1 MMILV
6 KLSNFPSP
14 KFTNL
19 ESLKIVQKAI
29 FEIQNLAKVISRKID
44 KWQLDSCISTLC
56 RTLTSHFSSFW
67 SIVRKL
73 ENQSKIKGTRM
84 SVGCNFTNFQI
95 LVQ

>member
-29 FEIQNLAKVISRKID
+29 FEIQNLANVISRKID

-56 RTLTSHFSSFW
+56 RTLTSHFSSCW
-67 SIVRKL
+67 SIVQQCTMLWKLRKFAL
-73 ENQSKIKGTRM
+73 TLFLAKTW
-84 SVGCNFTNFQI
+84 
-95 LVQ
+95 